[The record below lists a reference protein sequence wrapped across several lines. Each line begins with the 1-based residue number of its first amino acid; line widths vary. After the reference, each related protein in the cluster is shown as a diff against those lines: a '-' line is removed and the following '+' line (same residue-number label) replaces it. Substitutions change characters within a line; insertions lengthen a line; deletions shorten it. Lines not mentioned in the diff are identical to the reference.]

1 MPKKSS
7 TKESSFKVNG
17 EDLLKEIK
25 KLIHEGNIRRIIIK
39 DEKGKNTYME
49 IPVTVGVVGV
59 VLLPVLGAVG
69 ALAAMVGLVTVEI
82 IKDEE
87 VKKPKKK

>member
-1 MPKKSS
+1 MSKK
-7 TKESSFKVNG
+7 TNKKDSSFKVSG

-25 KLIHEGNIRRIIIK
+25 KWIQEGNVRRIIIK
-39 DEKGKNTYME
+39 DEKGERTYLE

-69 ALAAMVGLVTVEI
+69 ALAAMVGLVTVEL
-82 IKDEE
+82 IKDDK
-87 VKKPKKK
+87 KKPTKKK